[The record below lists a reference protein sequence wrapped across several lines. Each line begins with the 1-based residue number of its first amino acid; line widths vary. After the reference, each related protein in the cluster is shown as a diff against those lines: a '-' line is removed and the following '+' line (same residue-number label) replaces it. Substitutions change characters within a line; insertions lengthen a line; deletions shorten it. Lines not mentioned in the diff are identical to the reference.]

1 VTISGSITNPDNDTL
16 KYVRSLRDK
25 KRARYQ
31 EKRYVIE
38 GLRLVAHALYRG
50 YRPVLAFCTKEL
62 SASPEGQALLERLDV
77 AETSVWVLTS
87 SLLNSISDTVSP
99 QGIVAVMPMLDP
111 HPDQVQGATL
121 LLVLD
126 RIGDPGNLG
135 TMLRTAHAA
144 TFEAA
149 LLSIGCVDPYSP
161 KVVRAGMGAHLDLPV
176 LLGVPW
182 PEIARLTQ
190 GTPQRVLADAG
201 GERTIWDVDWSL
213 PTTLIIGSEAHGPR
227 AEAQALATMRARL
240 PMAEGAESLNA
251 AIAMAVSAFEAL
263 RQRRRSEAG

>member
-1 VTISGSITNPDNDTL
+1 VTILGSITNPDNDTL

-50 YRPVLAFCTKEL
+50 YRPVFAFCTQEL
-62 SASPEGQALLERLDV
+62 ATNPDGQALLEELEA
-77 AETSVWVLTS
+77 AETSVWLLS
-87 SLLNSISDTVSP
+87 ASLLGSISDTVSP
-99 QGIVAVMPMLDP
+99 QGIIAVMPMPDADP
-111 HPDQVQGATL
+111 DPAQDATL

-149 LLSIGCVDPYSP
+149 LLSVGCVDPYSP

-176 LLGVPW
+176 RTSVPW
-182 PEIARLTQ
+182 PEIARLTR
-190 GTPQRVLADAG
+190 GTPQRVLADAS
-201 GERTIWDVDWSL
+201 GERTIWEIDWSL
-213 PTTLIIGSEAHGPR
+213 STTLIIGSEAHGPG
-227 AEAQALATMRARL
+227 AEAQALATTRARL

-263 RQRRRSEAG
+263 RQRHGLR

>member
-1 VTISGSITNPDNDTL
+1 VTIIGSITNPDNDTL

-31 EKRYVIE
+31 EKRYLIE

-50 YRPVLAFCTKEL
+50 YRPVFAFCAKEFA
-62 SASPEGQALLERLDV
+62 ASPEGLALLAQLEA
-77 AETSVWVLTS
+77 AETSVWVLSS
-87 SLLNSISDTVSP
+87 SLLSSISDTVSP
-99 QGIVAVMPMLDP
+99 QGVVAVMPMLDP
-111 HPDQVQGATL
+111 DLDQVQGATL

-126 RIGDPGNLG
+126 GIGDPGNLG

-144 TFEAA
+144 SFEAA
-149 LLSIGCVDPYSP
+149 ILSVGCVDPYSP

-176 LLGVPW
+176 LPSVAW

-190 GTPQRVLADAG
+190 GAPQRVLADAG
-201 GERTIWDVDWSL
+201 GERTIWEIDWSL
-213 PTTLIIGSEAHGPR
+213 PTTLIIGSEAHGPS
-227 AEAQALATMRARL
+227 AEAQALATARARL

-263 RQRRRSEAG
+263 RQRQRSR